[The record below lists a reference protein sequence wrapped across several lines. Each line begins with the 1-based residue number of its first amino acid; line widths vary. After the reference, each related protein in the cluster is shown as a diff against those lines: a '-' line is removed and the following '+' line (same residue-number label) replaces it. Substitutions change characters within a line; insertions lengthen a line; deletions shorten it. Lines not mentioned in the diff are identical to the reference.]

1 MQTYQIQVHDRNYA
15 NWSVFDVS
23 NNIIVNDNN
32 LHEKTNPLLN
42 KIFDGD
48 ILSYTDDKVVKLSG
62 LTGSAIIPGVLILEG
77 SKTFGRTPNNK
88 RLYYRCIP
96 DNKSFPVFLVPYD
109 VKIGFSKHQLNK
121 YILFR
126 YDNWNGK
133 HPIGE
138 LTEVL
143 GDVSKLDVFYEYQL
157 YCKNLHTS
165 IKKLTNET
173 TSIIKQHGDNNI
185 IQRIIDNPNYQI
197 EDRTNEY
204 VFSIDP
210 NGSKDFDDAF
220 SIEKYENGYK
230 ISVYIANVYIWMEE
244 LGIWDNLTERVSTIY
259 LPDNKRPMLP
269 TVLSDSLCSLQE
281 GVLRIALSMDIY
293 IDTNGIKMEN
303 REICYKN
310 VVIKS
315 RKNYVYEERKLLQN
329 GNYKELMMITKML
342 QPNIQDSHDLVEYWM
357 VRMNKEVGA
366 SLKTK
371 EVGIFRNAV
380 YKTHT
385 TTTDAYSH
393 LDENVGRMIMSWNN
407 TDCKYVSFDKDI
419 NLRHDMMDVSEYVHI
434 TSPIRRMV
442 DILNQIILS
451 SSERLVL
458 NQSENA
464 VKFLTK
470 WVTNLDTLNQ
480 DMKTIRKI
488 QSECYLLE
496 RCSNNEELLEKTH
509 QCILFG
515 KTTQPD
521 NTYSYMVYLTLDK
534 ILTRIKTSND
544 YSDLSR
550 HTCKLFMFSD
560 EDNIKNKIKCV
571 IQEQMIDMNPT

>member
-1 MQTYQIQVHDRNYA
+1 MQTYQIQVHDRSYT
-15 NWSVFDVS
+15 NWGLYDLSI
-23 NNIIVNDNN
+23 NTIINDNN
-32 LHEKTNPLLN
+32 LHEKTNPLLY
-42 KIFDGD
+42 KLFDGD
-48 ILSYTDDKVVKLSG
+48 IISYADNTITKSSG
-62 LTGSAIIPGVLILEG
+62 LDNTHILPGVLILEG
-77 SKTFGRTPNNK
+77 NKTFGRTSNNK
-88 RLYYRCIP
+88 RLYYRCVP
-96 DNKSFPVFLVPYD
+96 DNKKYPVFLVPYD

-121 YILFR
+121 YIIFK

-133 HPIGE
+133 HPMGE

-143 GDVSKLDVFYEYQL
+143 GDVNRLDVFYEYQL
-157 YCKNLHTS
+157 YCNNLHTS

-197 EDRTNEY
+197 EDRTNED

-210 NGSKDFDDAF
+210 IGSKDFDDAF
-220 SIEKYENGYK
+220 SIETFENGYK

-259 LPDNKRPMLP
+259 LPDKKRSMLP

-293 IDTNGIKMEN
+293 LDTNGIQMEN
-303 REICYKN
+303 TNIGYKN

-329 GNYKELMMITKML
+329 ENYKELMAITKLL
-342 QPNIQDSHDLVEYWM
+342 QPTVYDSHELVEYWM

-371 EVGIFRNAV
+371 ETGIFRNAV
-380 YKTHT
+380 YKNNNLIE
-385 TTTDAYSH
+385 DYSK

-407 TDCKYVSFDKDI
+407 TDCKYVSFNKDI
-419 NLRHDMMDVSEYVHI
+419 VLRHDMMDVSEYVHI

-442 DILNQIILS
+442 DLLNQIMLS
-451 SSERLVL
+451 SSEKLVVTQSDKSIKFLNKWLTNIDVL
-458 NQSENA
+458 NH
-464 VKFLTK
+464 
-470 WVTNLDTLNQ
+470 
-480 DMKTIRKI
+480 DMKSIRKT
-488 QSECYLLE
+488 QSDCQLLE
-496 RCSNNEELLEKTH
+496 RCTNNPELLDNIYEGV
-509 QCILFG
+509 LFG
-515 KTTQPD
+515 KTKQHD
-521 NTYSYMVYLTLDK
+521 DTYTYMAFLTNVK
-534 ILTRIKTSND
+534 ILTRIRTSND
-544 YSDLSR
+544 YIDLSK
-550 HTCKLFMFSD
+550 HKCKLFMFSD

-571 IQEQMIDMNPT
+571 IQEQTLEMNPP